1 MPEQTVSEQAAT
13 KGPPKRLTW
22 RALPLW
28 GALGGGVVGLL
39 AEPLLAALDGREVVA
54 AFMPYGLFFGAI
66 YGGFCGLLG
75 AAVMF
80 LLAARTRLAI
90 PLVAVLSGVTA
101 AAPLAVGALHSQFD
115 DSWGGGW
122 GLTETMGC
130 SVAFLGVFLLVLLRR
145 KSLLAL
151 RARHARG

>member
-1 MPEQTVSEQAAT
+1 MPEQTVPEQT
-13 KGPPKRLTW
+13 VTEGPSKRLTW

-28 GALGGGVVGLL
+28 GALGGGLVGLL
-39 AEPLLAALDGREVVA
+39 AEPLLAAQDGREVVA

-66 YGGFCGLLG
+66 FGGFCGLLG
-75 AAVMF
+75 AVVMF
-80 LLAARTRLAI
+80 PLAARTRLAI
-90 PLVAVLSGVTA
+90 PLVAVLSGLAA
-101 AAPLAVGALHSQFD
+101 AAPLAAGVLHSQFD

-122 GLTETMGC
+122 GITETLGC

-145 KSLLAL
+145 KPLLAL